1 MGRVRLEPRR
11 QAWWVKKFCSRSKRY
26 QAIVTLA
33 WAGMSSGPSQECLN
47 GICSGTSLCKK
58 MLQRIKFAQLWWEN
72 SNSPADLG
80 ACLPSVKYNAAAQ
93 PSGTT
98 HTLEK
103 TSIHCITFLP
113 CRGISKPA
121 GQKEGPV
128 VEILPDLTSLQKA
141 YLDKA
146 RRGRKQRVV
155 NGSLGHPSYPQTAI
169 CDISHYVGF
178 WIYYL
183 LIFWISDLFNII
195 SMSSLTSGSQFSLMV
210 RLAEVWSNWICM
222 IPTWKTAVKVDQGG
236 HFLA

>member
-1 MGRVRLEPRR
+1 MSRHVVRAFTGVLERNLLWDKPV
-11 QAWWVKKFCSRSKRY
+11 QKNVFV
-26 QAIVTLA
+26 Q
-33 WAGMSSGPSQECLN
+33 
-47 GICSGTSLCKK
+47 

-80 ACLPSVKYNAAAQ
+80 AWCRLWSTMQQQ

-155 NGSLGHPSYPQTAI
+155 NGSLGHPSYPQTAV

-183 LIFWISDLFNII
+183 LIFGFFGFLTCST
-195 SMSSLTSGSQFSLMV
+195 SSPC
-210 RLAEVWSNWICM
+210 R
-222 IPTWKTAVKVDQGG
+222 P
-236 HFLA
+236 